1 MGVSKFLRGA
11 MILTIAGIIVKIIGA
26 VNKIFLSRM
35 LGGEGIG
42 LYQMAYPIYSITTSL
57 ATAGIPIA
65 ISIMV
70 AEKLANRDMAGANKV
85 FRVSLT
91 ALTIT
96 GIVFGILLYG
106 TAQWMVDTH
115 VVYDERAKFAIMA
128 LAPAIP
134 IVTMLSCFRGYF
146 QGFQNMMPTA
156 VSQIG
161 EQIIRVSA
169 MFGLALFFLHEGL
182 EYAAAGAAFATF
194 PGALIGFLVLVY
206 FYRKQRYLR
215 INLLQNQSPNVVSES
230 IGSIVKRLLVLAIPV
245 SMANIMLPIMS
256 GIDLFI
262 VPQRLGEAG
271 FSVEEATTL
280 FGYLTGMANSL
291 VNLPIILTASLAA
304 SLVPAISE
312 AHALKQYD
320 YIAKRTETAMKI
332 AALFTIPSC
341 IGMAVLA
348 TPISSMLY
356 ATPHAGEP
364 IAVMSL
370 SIFLLGIQQV
380 TTGTLQ
386 GLGHTAIPMI
396 NLAVSAIA
404 KIVLSWYLTA
414 IPWLGVN
421 GAAWATNVDFGIAA
435 ALNLGFVYYYTQ
447 YRVNGL
453 EMGKITLSA
462 IVMGGAAWGTYI
474 SLVVA
479 LGNTVSVLLAIIVAL
494 CVYGGILLLTRTV
507 SIDDLEE
514 IPVIGKRIKRH

>member
-1 MGVSKFLRGA
+1 MGVSRFLRGA
-11 MILTIAGIIVKIIGA
+11 MILTIAGIIVKIFGA
-26 VNKIFLSRM
+26 VNKIFISRM

-65 ISIMV
+65 VSIMI
-70 AEKLANRDMAGANKV
+70 AEKLAERDMSGANRV
-85 FRVSLT
+85 FKVSLT

-106 TAQWMVDTH
+106 TAEWMVETH
-115 VVYDERAKFAIMA
+115 AVYDARAKLAIMA

-146 QGFQNMMPTA
+146 QGFQNMLPTGT
-156 VSQIG
+156 SQIG
-161 EQIIRVSA
+161 EQIVRVTA
-169 MFGLALFFLHEGL
+169 MFGLAWLLLHKGL

-194 PGALIGFLVLVY
+194 PGALMGLIVLLY
-206 FYRKQRYLR
+206 YYGKQRHLR
-215 INLLQNQSPNVVSES
+215 KELQLSQNTDITQEG
-230 IGSIVKRLLVLAIPV
+230 IGSIVKRLFVLAIPV
-245 SMANIMLPIMS
+245 SMANIMLPIMA

-320 YIAKRTETAMKI
+320 RIVKRTETAMKI
-332 AALFTIPSC
+332 AALVTIPSF

-356 ATPHAGEP
+356 ATPHAGGP

-386 GLGHTAIPMI
+386 GMGHTAIPMI
-396 NLAVSAIA
+396 NLAISAVA
-404 KIVLSWYLTA
+404 KVGLSWYLTA
-414 IPWLGVN
+414 IPGLGVN
-421 GAAWATNVDFGIAA
+421 GAAWATNADFGIAA
-435 ALNLGFVYYYTQ
+435 VLNIGFVYYYTQ
-447 YRVNGL
+447 YRVNGR
-453 EMGKITLSA
+453 EMAKIGISALIMGLSAWATHITL
-462 IVMGGAAWGTYI
+462 VT
-474 SLVVA
+474 A
-479 LGNTVSVLLAIIVAL
+479 LGNTAAVWIAIIVAII
-494 CVYGGILLLTRTV
+494 VYGGVLLATRTI
-507 SIDDLEE
+507 SRADLEE
-514 IPVIGKRIKRH
+514 MPIIGKRVKRS